1 MRWRRPIISAT
12 QTGSAHDEHSY
23 DAPLAAWI
31 CAGGRAIISD
41 YRIHSDGAAAI
52 LACSGTAFLS
62 ETNFEEMDSDS
73 ALFDGSIALF
83 NPGWGY
89 FSVALDDESEETRR
103 FAHTDG
109 SAVLEGGFAP
119 NALGHTPESVG
130 LDGATPEWMLS
141 DDRGVYHPNWGVTI
155 GWSEPGGHFR
165 QVLDTE
171 AGLDLS
177 GQQALSFRIMQ
188 RHDDA
193 RNDGDLQD
201 LSIRLTDASGTA
213 SSVLLSMATQG
224 ALRPNPAVGAGTNTK
239 SVYETYR
246 IPLSAFAAASSDLSL
261 EHIQSVD
268 WVFDQT
274 PSGAITIDDVVFAH
288 AGLCD

>member
-1 MRWRRPIISAT
+1 MT
-12 QTGSAHDEHSY
+12 
-23 DAPLAAWI
+23 
-31 CAGGRAIISD
+31 
-41 YRIHSDGAAAI
+41 
-52 LACSGTAFLS
+52 LS
-62 ETNFEEMDSDS
+62 
-73 ALFDGSIALF
+73 
-83 NPGWGY
+83 
-89 FSVALDDESEETRR
+89 
-103 FAHTDG
+103 
-109 SAVLEGGFAP
+109 
-119 NALGHTPESVG
+119 
-130 LDGATPEWMLS
+130 
-141 DDRGVYHPNWGVTI
+141 
-155 GWSEPGGHFR
+155 WSEPGGHFR

-177 GQQALSFRIMQ
+177 GQQALAFRIMQ

-201 LSIRLTDASGTA
+201 LSVRLTDASGTA

-224 ALRPNPAVGAGTNTK
+224 ALRPNPAVGAGTNAK

-246 IPLSAFAAASSDLSL
+246 IPLSAFVAASPDLSL

>member
-1 MRWRRPIISAT
+1 
-12 QTGSAHDEHSY
+12 
-23 DAPLAAWI
+23 
-31 CAGGRAIISD
+31 
-41 YRIHSDGAAAI
+41 
-52 LACSGTAFLS
+52 
-62 ETNFEEMDSDS
+62 
-73 ALFDGSIALF
+73 
-83 NPGWGY
+83 
-89 FSVALDDESEETRR
+89 
-103 FAHTDG
+103 
-109 SAVLEGGFAP
+109 
-119 NALGHTPESVG
+119 
-130 LDGATPEWMLS
+130 
-141 DDRGVYHPNWGVTI
+141 
-155 GWSEPGGHFR
+155 
-165 QVLDTE
+165 
-171 AGLDLS
+171 
-177 GQQALSFRIMQ
+177 MQ

-268 WVFDQT
+268 WGFDQT